1 MLPPKITSVRTI
13 SNKKLLVGFENGTTK
28 VFDCNSLLSSPIYQ
42 PLSEDAVFC
51 AVRVEPGGYGISWTE
66 DIDISEYHLWMYG
79 TPVDLPAGD
88 FSDETVERLI
98 LQQSRRMAAGLV
110 RSEDAKQEIE
120 KITSLCQLYGQE
132 VKFIF
137 SARKKV
143 LDIFA
148 EVIQL
153 GVRKIYVDNIFSL
166 GRVESELIAFV
177 VLLLEEDI
185 VLFDAAGNIR
195 IDDDFFMYD
204 NPAKRTLQSGNL
216 QIPDRGE

>member
-1 MLPPKITSVRTI
+1 MLPPKITSVRALG
-13 SNKKLLVGFENGTTK
+13 NKKLLVGFENRTTK
-28 VFDCNSLLSSPIYQ
+28 VFDCNPLLSFSVYQ
-42 PLSEDAVFC
+42 LLQEDAVFR
-51 AVRVEPGGYGISWTE
+51 AVRVEPGGYGISWSDE
-66 DIDISEYHLWMYG
+66 IDISEYHLWMHG

-88 FSDETVERLI
+88 VSDEIIERLT

-110 RSEDAKQEIE
+110 RSEDASQEIE
-120 KITSLCQLYGQE
+120 KITSLCQLCGQE

-153 GVRKIYVDNIFSL
+153 GVRKIYVHNIFSL
-166 GRVESELIAFV
+166 GRVESELIALV

-185 VLFDAAGNIR
+185 VLFDSVGKIR

-216 QIPDRGE
+216 QLKDQGE